1 MNLATIQDSGRVP
14 TSVQVQLV
22 PFRVRSGRLE
32 LLHAPTD
39 RSTMLPT
46 LAPPR
51 DQEISDAAATF
62 GQEVLDGEGHNM
74 QLEVRGTPDGGLVAA
89 YLHLV
94 EPGPGGQW
102 PGQPLSGFSWRD
114 VRRIP
119 LPDDDVRLIDRALR
133 RLSRELEAGGAAFH
147 LVGAEFT
154 VSELRQVHEAI
165 LRVSLDPSNFRKR
178 VCRMVKEGMLEEL
191 SRRRPTA
198 TRPARLY
205 RMV

>member
-1 MNLATIQDSGRVP
+1 MNLAT
-14 TSVQVQLV
+14 VQHPGHVATTIRVQLV
-22 PFRVRSGRLE
+22 PFRVRGGRLE
-32 LLHAPTD
+32 LLHTPTD
-39 RSTMLPT
+39 RSTMLPA
-46 LAPPR
+46 LAPAC
-51 DQEISDAAATF
+51 DLEISEAAAHF
-62 GQEVLDGEGHNM
+62 GEEVLPGQGHNM
-74 QLEVRGTPDGGLVAA
+74 QLEVRGAPQGGLVAA

-94 EPGPGGQW
+94 QPGPGGQW
-102 PGQPLSGFSWRD
+102 AGQPLSGFSWRD

-119 LPDDDVRLIDRALR
+119 LPDGDERLIDRALL